1 MSAGQCP
8 RTDDKDANS
17 PRHKC
22 SLGKFS
28 LGTKSPL
35 SAGGLPWSRSTST
48 MSYLHD
54 HCSNDGVPSPSRTRR
69 PTPAPPLK
77 SVTGAKDRA
86 LDGSAML
93 RASAVAK
100 RRGIDS
106 SCFMFLLVLLARGVC
121 LSLRPSIWGRG
132 RAGERERELMFRC
145 EVWPSLLQVR

>member
-1 MSAGQCP
+1 
-8 RTDDKDANS
+8 
-17 PRHKC
+17 
-22 SLGKFS
+22 
-28 LGTKSPL
+28 
-35 SAGGLPWSRSTST
+35 

-100 RRGIDS
+100 MRGIDS
-106 SCFMFLLVLLARGVC
+106 SCFMFLLVLLARGVSSS
-121 LSLRPSIWGRG
+121 LRLRPSYHGEEGARG
-132 RAGERERELMFRC
+132 DVHCG
-145 EVWPSLLQVR
+145 SLAVITTSPVTIEAETSYEW

>member
-8 RTDDKDANS
+8 QTDDKYANS

-86 LDGSAML
+86 LDGSAIL

-106 SCFMFLLVLLARGVC
+106 SCFIFLLVLLARGVC
-121 LSLRPSIWGRG
+121 SSLRPSTLPSWGRG
-132 RAGERERELMFRC
+132 KRE
-145 EVWPSLLQVR
+145 

>member
-8 RTDDKDANS
+8 QTDDKYANS

-54 HCSNDGVPSPSRTRR
+54 HWSNDGVPSPSRTRR

-77 SVTGAKDRA
+77 SFTGLKDRA
-86 LDGSAML
+86 VDGSAML
-93 RASAVAK
+93 RASAAVAK

-106 SCFMFLLVLLARGVC
+106 KCFMMFLLVLSSFDSIIERKAERARGGGEK
-121 LSLRPSIWGRG
+121 SENS
-132 RAGERERELMFRC
+132 EREKTK
-145 EVWPSLLQVR
+145 